1 MTRAELERE
10 VDRLRGRADFVSAL
24 AELGSRLPE
33 DERVLL
39 EEVLL
44 VRGDY
49 SYALRER
56 VDEPWWYRLAPL
68 VARRRAR

>member
-1 MTRAELERE
+1 MTRADLERE
-10 VDRLRGRADFVSAL
+10 VDRLRGRTDFVSAL
-24 AELGSRLPE
+24 AELSSQLPE

-56 VDEPWWYRLAPL
+56 VDEPWWYRLVPL
-68 VARRRAR
+68 VPRRRAR